1 MNPET
6 KYIPVIGK
14 TFSLFGNTAS
24 TSGYYRTIH
33 DIALLLLNN
42 DNDIRK
48 QIKYLRHHSNST
60 IINKLFRKNYYKLPF
75 SSEINLEISELK
87 DFTFPLEEHLKTLP
101 YHKVFNSVI
110 SASEYQYHLYMIEIE
125 LTNMMN
131 KGFFLSS
138 ENKIALLPH
147 CLRESI
153 ELCKA
158 KSDGIDYKCNNCK
171 KTCYIKKISDILN
184 EKNITPYIWLEAD
197 LKKLISYNKASTG
210 ILGIACI
217 PELVHGMRRC
227 DKHGIPAVGIPLNA
241 NRCSRWMG
249 DFYPNSADLQQLIK
263 LIN

>member
-1 MNPET
+1 LNSENI
-6 KYIPVIGK
+6 YIPVTGK
-14 TFSLFGNTAS
+14 TYSLFGNNSSAS
-24 TSGYYRTIH
+24 DYYRTIH
-33 DIALLLLNN
+33 DIALLLLND
-42 DNDIRK
+42 DNDI
-48 QIKYLRHHSNST
+48 IKHINNIRHHSKPQ

-75 SSEINLEISELK
+75 STQINSEIEELK
-87 DFTFPLEEHLKTLP
+87 EFTFPIKEHLQTLP
-101 YHKVFNSVI
+101 YYKMFDSVM

-184 EKNITPYIWLEAD
+184 GKNITPYIWLEAD

-217 PELVHGMRRC
+217 PELVNGIRRC
-227 DKHGIPAVGIPLNA
+227 FKHGIPAIGIPLNA
-241 NRCSRWMG
+241 NRCRRWMG
-249 DFYPNSADLQQLIK
+249 DFYPNSADLEQLEK
-263 LIN
+263 LLS